1 MLSVIHSLY
10 LFLENGVLNSQ
21 PGDTS
26 SKIIQKPSKLEA
38 EN

>member
-1 MLSVIHSLY
+1 MYNMDFI
-10 LFLENGVLNSQ
+10 LENGMSNSQ
-21 PGDTS
+21 PGDTP

>member
-1 MLSVIHSLY
+1 MY
-10 LFLENGVLNSQ
+10 LFLENCVSSSQ

-38 EN
+38 ENWLNKM